1 MVKIKVFL
9 GLVLTIVVAGLG
21 WWISSENSQL
31 ISPRLVGI
39 ELPAWNLGAWMIIM
53 LGIGGLCG
61 YVLSLLSYLKL
72 RNQARVLR
80 RDLARCE
87 QELGRLRTAS
97 FRD

>member
-1 MVKIKVFL
+1 MAKIKVLL
-9 GLVLTIVVAGLG
+9 GLIFVALVAAVG
-21 WWISSENSQL
+21 WWISSENSLLVSPLLLGIQL
-31 ISPRLVGI
+31 PN
-39 ELPAWNLGAWMIIM
+39 WNLGAWLLIM
-53 LGIGGLCG
+53 LVIGGLSG

-87 QELGRLRTAS
+87 QELSRLRTAS

>member
-9 GLVLTIVVAGLG
+9 GLVLAVMVAGIG

-31 ISPRLVGI
+31 VSPRLLGI
-39 ELPAWNLGAWMIIM
+39 QLPDWNLGAWMLIM
-53 LGIGGLCG
+53 LAIGGLSG
-61 YVLSLLSYLKL
+61 YVLSLLSYLSL

-87 QELGRLRTAS
+87 QELSRLRTAS